1 LSVSN
6 PATRNARTWVGFLL
20 AIGVV
25 ERGFLLATY
34 GPVTYGD
41 SSSYLRLADVIARAG
56 LKGYD
61 GTRVPGYPAFLAL
74 MGQNPQAIWLGQ
86 MVLGLAT
93 TVLIFFITYRITR
106 NAGWAFAAGL
116 LYDLVASQ
124 VLFEANLLSETLT
137 TFFLMGALA
146 LFVAISPEQR
156 MRSVLALSLCLGLA
170 VSFVA
175 MVRTLFYFLPVW
187 LLPFIWLAAGGEWR
201 RRLAATAVFGLAPLL
216 ILGGWVGWIYGHYGI
231 LSPSTIGGYNLVQHA
246 GAYFEDLPDSEAV
259 IRDTYIKYRDA
270 RLAEQG
276 SATNAIWDA
285 IPELSQKTG
294 LSFFALSQK
303 MGSLSIQLIL
313 THPVRYARDV
323 IEGWIIFWKAPVY
336 WRPAAVHPAGLVPLL
351 SIWSWAGRGLSL
363 IVNAAFLLVTAGAV
377 VGRRLRH
384 WWKKGR
390 LMVMMAGI
398 IWISSIIQT
407 LLVQGDNQRYLV
419 PMQMMIFIM
428 ALSAAWQV
436 TGRRRMER
444 QVP

>member
-1 LSVSN
+1 MSTSH
-6 PATRNARTWVGFLL
+6 PSTRNAWTWVGSLL
-20 AIGVV
+20 AIGAA
-25 ERGFLLATY
+25 ERAVLLATY

-74 MGQNPQAIWLGQ
+74 MGQSPQAIWLGQ
-86 MVLGLAT
+86 MGLGLAT
-93 TVLIFFITYRITR
+93 TVLIFFITFRITR
-106 NAGWAFAAGL
+106 SAGWAFAAGL

-137 TFFLMGALA
+137 TFLLMGALA
-146 LFVAISPEQR
+146 LFVAISPERR
-156 MRSVLALSLCLGLA
+156 MRSVIALCLCLGLA
-170 VSFVA
+170 VSSVA

-303 MGSLSIQLIL
+303 MGSLSIHLIL

-323 IEGWIIFWKAPVY
+323 IGGWIIFWKAPVY

-351 SIWSWAGRGLSL
+351 SLWSWIGRGLSL
-363 IVNAAFLLVTAGAV
+363 AVNAAFLLVTAGAV
-377 VGRRLRH
+377 VSRRLRQR
-384 WWKKGR
+384 WKDGR

-398 IWISSIIQT
+398 IWISSIAQT

-428 ALSAAWQV
+428 ALSIAWQETV
-436 TGRRRMER
+436 RRRMER